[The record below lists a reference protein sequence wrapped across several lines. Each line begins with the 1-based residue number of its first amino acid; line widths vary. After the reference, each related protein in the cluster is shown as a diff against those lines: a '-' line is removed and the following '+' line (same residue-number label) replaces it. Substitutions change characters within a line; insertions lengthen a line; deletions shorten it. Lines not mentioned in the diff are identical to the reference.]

1 MLISNGLKEPGPLT
15 LLVAFFSGLLTSLGP
30 CSLSLLPITVAY
42 LAGFKG
48 NQSPFIRSLI
58 FSSGIVLSLV
68 ILGTLSGLFGRI
80 YGQLPSQLNLLVSII
95 AILMGLNL
103 LGLIK
108 IKLPNSPNPDKWRDK
123 VPEPIAPIAAGVAFG
138 MASSPCTTPVLAVLL
153 AWIAQTGQPITGI
166 ILLACFG
173 FGQVIPL
180 VLAGV
185 AAGSAEKLL
194 SFRPITKWIPITSG
208 IIFLSTGFLSLLSN
222 WI

>member
-1 MLISNGLKEPGPLT
+1 MLISNGLKETGPLT
-15 LLVAFFSGLLTSLGP
+15 LLVAFLSGLLTSLGP

-42 LAGFKG
+42 LAGFNGK
-48 NQSPFIRSLI
+48 QSPFIRSMI
-58 FSSGIVLSLV
+58 FSGGIVLSLV
-68 ILGTLSGLFGRI
+68 ILGSLSGLFGRI
-80 YGQLPSQLNLLVSII
+80 YGQLPSQFNLFVSII

-103 LGLIK
+103 LGLMQ
-108 IKLPNSPNPDKWRDK
+108 IKLPNGPNPDKWRTS

-153 AWIAQTGQPITGI
+153 AWIAQTGKPITGV

-180 VLAGV
+180 ILAGTI
-185 AAGSAEKLL
+185 AGSAQKFL
-194 SFRPITKWIPITSG
+194 SFRPITKWIPIVSG
-208 IIFLSTGFLSLLSN
+208 IVFLSTGFLSLLSN